1 MIPLFKVYISPAVH
15 KPVSDVLNSGYLTQG
30 PQVEQFEYLLR
41 KWLDVAH
48 VLTLNSA
55 TSGLQLASTLAG
67 LGPKTY
73 AISTPNTCS
82 ATSTA
87 ILSTGAN
94 IIWADIDPHTG
105 NITPEAIEYLLK
117 KYQKQYDIKAVM
129 CVDWGGLQCDF
140 DEIFEITSKYG
151 VKIIRDA
158 AHAWGATYHNALVPV
173 NVDYTVYSFQAIK
186 HLSCSDGGV
195 LICQNHHDHALG
207 KKLRWYG
214 IDREA
219 AVGDLRCDADVKIA
233 GWKYHMND
241 LNATIGIHQ
250 MPDTDEIIA
259 IHQRNGK
266 YYNKRFLKSHP
277 KHLNIPAR
285 YYNTQIH
292 KSSYWIYTLLVTQ
305 PTQFME
311 RLLDE
316 GGIQSSRVHSRND
329 RYTMLK
335 NAFQGMQL
343 IGVDAF
349 CAKQINIPCGWWVSE
364 KDAEIIADLTVEI
377 SETI

>member
-55 TSGLQLASTLAG
+55 TSGLQLAATLAG
-67 LGPKTY
+67 LGPQTY
-73 AISTPNTCS
+73 AISTPQTCS
-82 ATSTA
+82 ATNTA

-105 NITPEAIEYLLK
+105 NITPEAVEYLLK
-117 KYQKQYDIKAVM
+117 KYYKQYHIKAVM
-129 CVDWGGLQCDF
+129 CVDWSGVPCAY
-140 DEIFEITSKYG
+140 DEIFEITSEYG

-158 AHAWGATYHNALVPV
+158 AHSWGATYKNMLVPPV
-173 NVDYTVYSFQAIK
+173 VDYTVYSFQAIK
-186 HLSCSDGGV
+186 HLSCGDGGI
-195 LICQNHHDHALG
+195 LICQEPGYHALG

-219 AVGDLRCDADVKIA
+219 VSGDMRCQNDIVHA

-259 IHQRNGK
+259 MHQRNGK
-266 YYNKRFLKSHP
+266 YYNKRFLEQKL
-277 KHLNIPAR
+277 KHLDIPAR
-285 YYNTQIH
+285 YYDTKIYR
-292 KSSYWIYTLLVTQ
+292 SSHWIYTILVEQ
-305 PTQFME
+305 PTKFME

-316 GGIQSSRVHSRND
+316 RGIQTSQVHSRND

-335 NAFQGMQL
+335 DAVKGMPL
-343 IGVDAF
+343 TGVDAF
-349 CAKQINIPCGWWVSE
+349 CARQINIPCGWWVSE
-364 KDAEIIADLTVEI
+364 KDAEIIADLTIEI
-377 SETI
+377 SETL